1 MARNRW
7 LKQRLPRLPF
17 ARRAVRRFMP
27 GESIEEALAAAETF
41 KPSGIAVLITHLGE
55 NLTDL
60 ADAQAVSDNYHALLD
75 EIERRDLDGELSV
88 KLTQL
93 GLDLDAEAP
102 IKHMF
107 GLADQAAK
115 RARTVWIDME
125 GSAYTDRTLEC
136 YRRLQ
141 EAKGNIGLCLQAYLR
156 RTPADLESLIPL
168 KPAIRLVKGA
178 YDEHAAIAFRHKAE
192 VNAAYRSLALQ
203 VLPLAAAGELKLGLG
218 THDLDL
224 IKAVADEARTAG
236 YPLDCFEVEM
246 LYGIRSGEQLR
257 LAREGYRVRDLISY
271 GDAWYAWYLRRLA
284 ERPANI
290 MFALRQVFG

>member
-1 MARNRW
+1 MIIASHHSRW
-7 LKQRLPRLPF
+7 
-17 ARRAVRRFMP
+17 A
-27 GESIEEALAAAETF
+27 
-41 KPSGIAVLITHLGE
+41 
-55 NLTDL
+55 
-60 ADAQAVSDNYHALLD
+60 
-75 EIERRDLDGELSV
+75 ERR
-88 KLTQL
+88 
-93 GLDLDAEAP
+93 
-102 IKHMF
+102 
-107 GLADQAAK
+107 
-115 RARTVWIDME
+115 
-125 GSAYTDRTLEC
+125 
-136 YRRLQ
+136 
-141 EAKGNIGLCLQAYLR
+141 
-156 RTPADLESLIPL
+156 
-168 KPAIRLVKGA
+168 
-178 YDEHAAIAFRHKAE
+178 AIAFRHKAE

-224 IKAVADEARTAG
+224 IKAVADEARMAG